1 MLEGGKI
8 INADNKNSII
18 ATTGK
23 NKLLAVRGLK
33 NYIVIDTPDV
43 LMICPKDEAKLNR
56 INTILG
62 LPEYEEFR

>member
-1 MLEGGKI
+1 MLEGDKI
-8 INADNKNSII
+8 ISTDNKNSII

-43 LMICPKDEAKLNR
+43 LMICPKDDAKLNA
-56 INTILG
+56 IFTQIG
-62 LPEYEEFR
+62 LPEYEDFR